1 MTDPQIRL
9 LKRYTDDFMPNLDR
23 ILAAILTLMRWRP
36 GISQFQIV
44 KPIFIA
50 DKKHLNESGRP
61 VTYDRYVAMEQ
72 GPVPSLAYD
81 LLMKPEVFQTLY
93 NRPPPWSVEV
103 RPRGKRFTA
112 TEDPDEDSLSRTDLA
127 ALKDGVE
134 TVDRLNKD
142 ELSDLLHRDPAWVE
156 AWERRGTAKK
166 VPMKAVKLL
175 TDEDEETMAN
185 LRLLS
190 RS

>member
-1 MTDPQIRL
+1 MTDLQVEL
-9 LKRYTDDFMPNLDR
+9 LERYTDDFVPSLDR
-23 ILAAILTLMRWRP
+23 ILAAILTLMKWRP

-44 KPIFIA
+44 KPLFIA

-93 NRPPPWSVEV
+93 GRPPPWSVET
-103 RPRGKRFTA
+103 RSRGHRFTA
-112 TEDPDEDSLSRTDLA
+112 TEGPDEDSLSRTDLA
-127 ALKDGVE
+127 ALREGVGV
-134 TVDRLNKD
+134 VDKLNKIQ
-142 ELSDLLHRDPAWVE
+142 LSELLHKDPAWVE
-156 AWERRGTAKK
+156 AWGRRGNARK
-166 VPMKAVKLL
+166 VPMRAVKLL
-175 TDEDEETMAN
+175 EDEDEEAIAN